1 MDTVW
6 TSGGIQA
13 QTQMQGPLGS
23 MTRISTLSDKWRSG
37 VQSSHTGNTP
47 RFSVW
52 LFNIGRSR
60 AWAIVLSTFFTWG
73 KWILTKH
80 EEWLS
85 WGENH
90 VMYRHCVVVMRSVWK
105 VHRWLLLCKSE
116 TSPEETHTDTELQN
130 HTPGPTHGPPTPIP
144 TNPQHL
150 NDVVASRYHR
160 TKTLFFPGR
169 SVSSLHLP
177 PTPQVGIKHQGH
189 SPTRAS
195 QRTPALSVRLYLSRV
210 MIPEY
215 LPCSLASLDSC
226 DWREENSVRR
236 QHLELRAL
244 RFLSCG
250 LSPQITTTLYS
261 SDSTGKQSLLLETL
275 FHIRS
280 LSFSLSNNN
289 TVLFKKENF
298 LLSKVPTVVNDALFL
313 MSFWIRSVLD
323 HRFIL
328 TLSPAK

>member
-1 MDTVW
+1 
-6 TSGGIQA
+6 
-13 QTQMQGPLGS
+13 
-23 MTRISTLSDKWRSG
+23 
-37 VQSSHTGNTP
+37 
-47 RFSVW
+47 
-52 LFNIGRSR
+52 
-60 AWAIVLSTFFTWG
+60 
-73 KWILTKH
+73 
-80 EEWLS
+80 
-85 WGENH
+85 
-90 VMYRHCVVVMRSVWK
+90 MRSVWK